1 MDALP
6 SWSVP
11 GFPRNPSAGPGSLH
25 SGAIVLFATLAFSES
40 AMALSQEATPP
51 DSVPARLGV
60 DPEAVP
66 RPSTTAGRASGPI
79 SVDGFLNEPSWT
91 EAEIITGFV
100 QSKPN
105 AGYPSSEHT
114 EIRILYDDE
123 TLYVGATLYY
133 QDPSNITL
141 HSLKRDFPAGE
152 SDILGIAFDTYLD
165 RSNAFMFGV
174 NAGGAMVDLQTFDN
188 GRDINFAWDGIAD
201 RAVRVHDEG
210 WTAEVAVP
218 FSTLRFDPNQPD
230 RPWGLNFVRR
240 LRHKGED
247 SFWAPIDRRYS
258 LNRMSEAGTLT
269 GLPAMSGGL
278 NLLVKPFALT
288 ARSSGDAATEGVAT
302 DFDAGMD
309 VKYALSQGLA
319 LDLTYRTDFSQVEVD
334 DEQVNLTR
342 FSLFFPEK
350 RDFFVENAGL
360 FDFGDLPERGYRLGA
375 GLEDLSARQ
384 LLMAGVTTARDLGA
398 PLEDAIWVRDE
409 INAGRMAG
417 PRLFV
422 SGPFLQKSLPVP
434 QGTGYDYRTQAFV
447 RWTVDGPEDA
457 ARKARQLIDAGV
469 DVIKVI
475 QLGQLTREERL
486 AIAGEARR
494 AGLHMAVHA
503 GSVEEVR
510 AAAEMGVGSIEHMG
524 GGRDPLY
531 PEESLRLIAENGIVA
546 SVTSLVSRIY
556 DITTE
561 YPERLDNLQLKSDLP
576 ADIYEDVRS
585 SLDHFSRLN
594 YFSGAKEANRHHG
607 AKVRQLYENGVRL
620 VIGTD
625 SGTPMNFHYES
636 TWQEMDLFVRYGI
649 PPMKVIS
656 MATRYPALLYG
667 EFDDL
672 GTIEPGKLADIIV
685 VNGNPL
691 RNMSALQQNNV
702 IHVIKSGVQYKGPGI
717 DPSRPASD
725 ADPRRN

>member
-1 MDALP
+1 MTIPPRSRLLLAAVVVALNGTPEALSAQSSNRLAIVGGMLIDGHEGVPIQNSVVLVEGDRIVHVGTVSDTEVPAEARVIDANGLT
-6 SWSVP
+6 VMP
-11 GFPRNPSAGPGSLH
+11 GLNEAHAHLIVVGHGFYDEYFPRY
-25 SGAIVLFATLAFSES
+25 
-40 AMALSQEATPP
+40 M
-51 DSVPARLGV
+51 DRW
-60 DPEAVP
+60 
-66 RPSTTAGRASGPI
+66 R
-79 SVDGFLNEPSWT
+79 
-91 EAEIITGFV
+91 EII
-100 QSKPN
+100 
-105 AGYPSSEHT
+105 
-114 EIRILYDDE
+114 EI
-123 TLYVGATLYY
+123 
-133 QDPSNITL
+133 
-141 HSLKRDFPAGE
+141 
-152 SDILGIAFDTYLD
+152 
-165 RSNAFMFGV
+165 
-174 NAGGAMVDLQTFDN
+174 
-188 GRDINFAWDGIAD
+188 
-201 RAVRVHDEG
+201 
-210 WTAEVAVP
+210 
-218 FSTLRFDPNQPD
+218 
-230 RPWGLNFVRR
+230 
-240 LRHKGED
+240 
-247 SFWAPIDRRYS
+247 
-258 LNRMSEAGTLT
+258 
-269 GLPAMSGGL
+269 
-278 NLLVKPFALT
+278 
-288 ARSSGDAATEGVAT
+288 
-302 DFDAGMD
+302 
-309 VKYALSQGLA
+309 
-319 LDLTYRTDFSQVEVD
+319 
-334 DEQVNLTR
+334 
-342 FSLFFPEK
+342 
-350 RDFFVENAGL
+350 
-360 FDFGDLPERGYRLGA
+360 
-375 GLEDLSARQ
+375 SARQ
-384 LLMAGVTTARDLGA
+384 LLLAGVTTARDLGA

-409 INAGRMAG
+409 INAGRMVG

-434 QGTGYDYRTQAFV
+434 LGTGYDYRTQAFV

-486 AIAGEARR
+486 AIADEAHR

-524 GGRDPLY
+524 GGRNPLY

-556 DITTE
+556 DISAE
-561 YPERLDNLQLKSDLP
+561 YPERLDNPQLKSDLP
-576 ADIYEDVRS
+576 SDIYEDVRG
-585 SLDHFSRLN
+585 SLDQFSRLN

-702 IHVIKSGVQYKGPGI
+702 IYVIKGGIRYKGPGI
-717 DPSRPASD
+717 DPSQPVSD

>member
-1 MDALP
+1 MTIPPRSRLLLAAVVVALNGTPQALP
-6 SWSVP
+6 AQSSNQLAIVGGVLIDGHEGVPIQNSVILVEGDRITHVGTLSDTEIP
-11 GFPRNPSAGPGSLH
+11 GGARVIDANGLTVMPGLNEAHAHLIVMGHGVYDDYFPRY
-25 SGAIVLFATLAFSES
+25 
-40 AMALSQEATPP
+40 M
-51 DSVPARLGV
+51 
-60 DPEAVP
+60 
-66 RPSTTAGRASGPI
+66 GR
-79 SVDGFLNEPSWT
+79 WR
-91 EAEIITGFV
+91 EIM
-100 QSKPN
+100 
-105 AGYPSSEHT
+105 
-114 EIRILYDDE
+114 EI
-123 TLYVGATLYY
+123 
-133 QDPSNITL
+133 
-141 HSLKRDFPAGE
+141 
-152 SDILGIAFDTYLD
+152 
-165 RSNAFMFGV
+165 
-174 NAGGAMVDLQTFDN
+174 
-188 GRDINFAWDGIAD
+188 
-201 RAVRVHDEG
+201 
-210 WTAEVAVP
+210 
-218 FSTLRFDPNQPD
+218 
-230 RPWGLNFVRR
+230 
-240 LRHKGED
+240 
-247 SFWAPIDRRYS
+247 
-258 LNRMSEAGTLT
+258 
-269 GLPAMSGGL
+269 
-278 NLLVKPFALT
+278 
-288 ARSSGDAATEGVAT
+288 
-302 DFDAGMD
+302 
-309 VKYALSQGLA
+309 
-319 LDLTYRTDFSQVEVD
+319 
-334 DEQVNLTR
+334 
-342 FSLFFPEK
+342 
-350 RDFFVENAGL
+350 
-360 FDFGDLPERGYRLGA
+360 
-375 GLEDLSARQ
+375 SARQ

-409 INAGRMAG
+409 INAGRMVG

-422 SGPFLQKSLPVP
+422 SGPFLQESLPVP

-486 AIAGEARR
+486 AIAREARR
-494 AGLHMAVHA
+494 GGLHMAVHA

-561 YPERLDNLQLKSDLP
+561 YPERLDNPQLKSDLP
-576 ADIYEDVRS
+576 ADMYEDVRS
-585 SLDHFSRLN
+585 SLDQFNRLN

-702 IHVIKSGVQYKGPGI
+702 IHVIKGGIRYKGPGI
-717 DPSRPASD
+717 DPSRPVSD